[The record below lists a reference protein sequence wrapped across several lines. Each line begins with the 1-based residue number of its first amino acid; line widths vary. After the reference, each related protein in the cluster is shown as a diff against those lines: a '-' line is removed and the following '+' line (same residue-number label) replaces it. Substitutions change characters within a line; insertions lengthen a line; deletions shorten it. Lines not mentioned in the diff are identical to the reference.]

1 MTLWKWYIYT
11 LKVKQTTCMFRIL
24 TGVLETLTSTSGVS
38 ENRHLMRDDLPTL
51 LLPIKHTWENTNI
64 TLLWFTLSWDI
75 FLGKLFS
82 RFPRVTVKTHTP
94 ALTVTAC
101 SDWLLPFCCCSTN
114 DRQVPQD
121 TTRAHPSLRHKTDGW
136 RLTLPVSY
144 GYIILWQSA
153 S

>member
-1 MTLWKWYIYT
+1 MTLWKLYIYT

-38 ENRHLMRDDLPTL
+38 ENRPLMRDDLPTL
-51 LLPIKHTWENTNI
+51 LLPIKHTWENTNVK
-64 TLLWFTLSWDI
+64 LLWFSLSGDI

-82 RFPRVTVKTHTP
+82 RFPWVTVITHTP
-94 ALTVTAC
+94 ALTVTAAA
-101 SDWLLPFCCCSTN
+101 PIGCCSTN

>member
-1 MTLWKWYIYT
+1 MTLWKLNMLHLET
-11 LKVKQTTCMFRIL
+11 ECMLRTP
-24 TGVLETLTSTSGVS
+24 TGVLETLTSTSGVR
-38 ENRHLMRDDLPTL
+38 ENRPLMRDDLPTL
-51 LLPIKHTWENTNI
+51 LLPIKHTWENTKVI
-64 TLLWFTLSWDI
+64 LLWFTLSRNI

-82 RFPRVTVKTHTP
+82 RFPWVTALAHTP

-101 SDWLLPFCCCSTN
+101 SDWLLPFCCCSAN

-136 RLTLPVSY
+136 RPTLPVSY
-144 GYIILWQSA
+144 EYIIVWQSA